1 MPSLLLHI
9 CCAHCGA
16 YSIEHWRNQ
25 GYSVTAFWY
34 NPNIHPY
41 LEHQQRL
48 GAVEMLASSSGTAL
62 IRHDSYDIVEFFR
75 AVVGHEGDRCR
86 HCFRLR
92 MSRTASVAR
101 DRCFDAFST
110 TILIS
115 PYQKH
120 ELAKQTGEATAA
132 DSGVTFLYADLRK
145 RFSDSRGITKP
156 MGLYRQQYCGCL
168 FSEVERYRGLGQ
180 STSGGAQAAVE

>member
-1 MPSLLLHI
+1 MSSLLLHV

-16 YSIEHWRNQ
+16 YTVEHWRNC

-48 GAVEMLASSSGTAL
+48 EAVEILARNSGIAL
-62 IRHDSYDIVEFFR
+62 VKHDSYGIADFFR
-75 AVVGHEGDRCR
+75 AVAGHEDDRCR
-86 HCFRLR
+86 HCFILR

-101 DRCFDAFST
+101 DRGFDAFST

-120 ELAKQTGEATAA
+120 ELAKQVGESTAA
-132 DSGVTFLYADLRK
+132 AAGVEFLYADLRK
-145 RFSDSRGITKP
+145 RFSDSRRITKP
-156 MGLYRQQYCGCL
+156 MELYRQQYCGCL
-168 FSEVERYRGLGQ
+168 FSEWERYRRVPGVGKLAGK
-180 STSGGAQAAVE
+180 SE